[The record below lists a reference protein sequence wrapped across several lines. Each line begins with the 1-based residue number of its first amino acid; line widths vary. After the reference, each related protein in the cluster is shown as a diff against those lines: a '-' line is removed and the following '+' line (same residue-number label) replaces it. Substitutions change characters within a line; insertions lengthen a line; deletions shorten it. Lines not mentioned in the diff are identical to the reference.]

1 MNEKSKK
8 TKEYR
13 IFCQV
18 LKSFRKGQHFQQ
30 EELAKKLKI
39 TQSFL
44 SKIERG
50 DRGIDII
57 ELMQYCEA
65 VGISLTEFS
74 ARLEYKIL
82 TEIPQI
88 PQKSVRLKYVLSV
101 LQSFN
106 IT

>member
-13 IFCQV
+13 IFCEV
-18 LKSFRKGQHFQQ
+18 LKSFRNEHWFSQ
-30 EELAKKLKI
+30 EELAKRLNI
-39 TQSFL
+39 TQSYL

-57 ELMQYCEA
+57 ELMEYCEA

-82 TEIPQI
+82 SNRPNKT
-88 PQKSVRLKYVLSV
+88 VRLKFVLSV
-101 LQSFN
+101 LHSFN
-106 IT
+106 LS